1 MKKHEFAPRWH
12 VMNVPERY
20 AFPDQLLMES
30 GNVQMKYTG
39 NGRCGGMGP
48 SLAPEGSATAILD
61 EVWPIHAVCLG
72 PWAAWPPSW
81 QGVWAALGTSSTA
94 W

>member
-1 MKKHEFAPRWH
+1 MK
-12 VMNVPERY
+12 
-20 AFPDQLLMES
+20 S

-48 SLAPEGSATAILD
+48 CLALEGSAIALLHELRD
-61 EVWPIHAVCLG
+61 VSPMHAVCLG
-72 PWAAWPPSW
+72 PWAAWPMQLRKRPPSW
-81 QGVWAALGTSSTA
+81 QGVWAALGTSSAA

>member
-1 MKKHEFAPRWH
+1 
-12 VMNVPERY
+12 
-20 AFPDQLLMES
+20 MES

-48 SLAPEGSATAILD
+48 CLALEGSAIALLD
-61 EVWPIHAVCLG
+61 ELQDVWPMHAVCSG
-72 PWAAWPPSW
+72 PWAAWPMPLRKRPPSW
-81 QGVWAALGTSSTA
+81 QGVWAALGTSSAA